1 MRKNW
6 KVFQPV
12 KDEPSDETDDV
23 YCCDCG
29 RRLCYT
35 VEGKRIYTK
44 EWFTCAYC
52 GKPVCEECRKAH
64 IPRCMVL
71 SWGQGKIDEVTGEL
85 VVVDDKPPQ
94 FKME

>member
-6 KVFQPV
+6 KPFQPV
-12 KDEPSDETDDV
+12 KDEPSDEADDV
-23 YCCDCG
+23 YCVVCE

-35 VEGKRIYTK
+35 AKGKRIYTK
-44 EWFTCAYC
+44 NWFTCAYC

-71 SWGQGKIDEVTGEL
+71 TWGQGKIDEQTGNL
-85 VVVDDKPPQ
+85 VIVDDKPPQ
-94 FKME
+94 FSMK